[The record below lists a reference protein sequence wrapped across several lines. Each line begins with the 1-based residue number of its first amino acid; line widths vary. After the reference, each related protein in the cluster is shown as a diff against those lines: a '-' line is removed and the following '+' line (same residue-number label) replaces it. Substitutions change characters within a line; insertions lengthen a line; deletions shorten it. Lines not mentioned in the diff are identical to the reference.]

1 MKGLYNHKDATVILL
16 DMKNSI
22 SNKLCAIYNMGYKE
36 GFADGQREAMK
47 KLADIVLAERKTDE
61 AK

>member
-1 MKGLYNHKDATVILL
+1 MLKIG
-16 DMKNSI
+16 NSI
-22 SNKLCAIYNMGYKE
+22 DNRLCQIYNMGYKE

>member
-47 KLADIVLAERKTDE
+47 KLANIVLAERKTDE